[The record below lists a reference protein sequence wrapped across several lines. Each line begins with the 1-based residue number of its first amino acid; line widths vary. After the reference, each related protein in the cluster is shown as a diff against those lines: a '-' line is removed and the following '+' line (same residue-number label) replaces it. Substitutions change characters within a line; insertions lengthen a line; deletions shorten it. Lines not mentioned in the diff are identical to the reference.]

1 MIYGCQKGIV
11 MHATKIES
19 LFCLKKT
26 SVLTVFVFAL
36 SLFQPVIQLM
46 AFESDF
52 YDGPGGY
59 MQTEVREGWMDRNI
73 DRFGRIQ
80 NESMAR
86 ANKVVGLALGGAV
99 GGGLVLALGLAAS
112 PILAATTVIGSVLAG
127 GFVGDQFGNQTRG
140 AVDRATSSSNFMSW
154 AGGLA
159 GGALGFMMFPGASII
174 GAALGAGLGGMAGNA
189 ISDNKY
195 RIASLPS
202 RLLNGGMGRLGGGFM
217 GPSGFLL
224 ENPLMR
230 SRLLSSQTG
239 MGVMPGWYG
248 QDGMFRA
255 GMDPRMARLM
265 MEGLPDWRRDYV
277 WHDNNGDLA
286 YPGWEKDLYRL
297 DNNSAVHRT
306 LPEWTTGNTGFNYS
320 GTSIDS
326 YYDSGTV
333 RGSLQNPDW
342 GTEVSS
348 GENVRIPA
356 TRTYDSPLTSDG
368 ETFDSGYSA
377 GTEDSLIGL
386 TARYHDAVTELRQLT
401 EQNAPALRRKK
412 AHQEVQRLE
421 ALLQHRLR

>member
-1 MIYGCQKGIV
+1 M
-11 MHATKIES
+11 T
-19 LFCLKKT
+19 L
-26 SVLTVFVFAL
+26 FVFSL

-46 AFESDF
+46 AMESNF

-59 MQTEVREGWMDRNI
+59 AQTEVREGWMDRNF

-80 NESMAR
+80 NASMAR
-86 ANKVVGLALGGAV
+86 ANKIVGLTLGGAV

-127 GFVGDQFGNQTRG
+127 GFVGDQFGNQTRN
-140 AVDRATSSSNFMSW
+140 AVGQATSSSNFMSW

-195 RIASLPS
+195 RIANLPS

-230 SRLLSSQTG
+230 SRLLSSQAR

-248 QDGMFRA
+248 HDGMFRA
-255 GMDPRMARLM
+255 GMDPRMSRLM
-265 MEGLPDWRRDYV
+265 MEGVPDWRNDYV

-297 DNNSAVHRT
+297 DQSSAVRRT
-306 LPEWTTGNTGFNYS
+306 LPEWTTGHSDYRYAGASLDDYH
-320 GTSIDS
+320 DS
-326 YYDSGTV
+326 V
-333 RGSLQNPDW
+333 PAEGSLQNPDW
-342 GTEVSS
+342 GTGVSS
-348 GENVRIPA
+348 GNSLRVPG

-368 ETFDSGYSA
+368 ETFVSDYSA
-377 GTEDSLIGL
+377 GSEDSLIGL

>member
-1 MIYGCQKGIV
+1 
-11 MHATKIES
+11 MHSNKIES
-19 LFCLKKT
+19 LLCLKKT
-26 SVLTVFVFAL
+26 SILTAFVFAL

-46 AFESDF
+46 AMESNF

-59 MQTEVREGWMDRNI
+59 AQTDVREGWMDRNL
-73 DRFGRIQ
+73 DRFSRIQ
-80 NESMAR
+80 NRDMAR

-127 GFVGDQFGNQTRG
+127 GFVGDQFGKQTRNG
-140 AVDRATSSSNFMSW
+140 IYQATSSSNFMSW

-195 RIASLPS
+195 RIGSLPT
-202 RLLNGGMGRLGGGFM
+202 RLLNGGMSRLGGGFM
-217 GPSGFLL
+217 GPTGVLL
-224 ENPLMR
+224 EDPLMR
-230 SRLLSSQTG
+230 SRLLSSQTRMG
-239 MGVMPGWYG
+239 MMPGWYG
-248 QDGMFRA
+248 QDSMFRA
-255 GMDPRMARLM
+255 GVDPRMARLM
-265 MEGLPDWRRDYV
+265 MEGVPDWRNDYV

-297 DNNSAVHRT
+297 DNSSRVHRT
-306 LPEWTTGNTGFNYS
+306 LPEWTTGVGSFNS
-320 GTSIDS
+320 VVAGSDN
-326 YYDSGTV
+326 YYDNSPAG
-333 RGSLQNPDW
+333 GSLQNPDW
-342 GTEVSS
+342 GDGTSVNGS
-348 GENVRIPA
+348 VRIPG
-356 TRTYDSPLTSDG
+356 TRTYDAPLTSDG
-368 ETFDSGYSA
+368 ETFESSYSA
-377 GTEDSLIGL
+377 GSEDSLIGL